1 MKIDITVFVKQ
12 VVDPDAPISS
22 FHIDPTSKQLS
33 IKPDTPFIINGFD
46 ETAVEAAL
54 RLKDSVGANITVV
67 SLGYNFVMD
76 VIKKPL
82 SMGADNLILLQD
94 AAFQNLDSF
103 TTAKILSKA
112 VSTIGNTD
120 LFICGR
126 QASDWDNAQVPLV
139 LSELLGL
146 PCLTIAKN
154 IRIDNNTVEIEKVL
168 PEGHE
173 VIQAKLPAIVTVS
186 NELGEPRYA
195 TLRGIM
201 SAGRKTPSIYTAKDL
216 NIDTADLSPKLII
229 EEISV
234 PDSDKKC
241 EMISGDNNIEIGRK
255 LALKLRESR
264 IF

>member
-1 MKIDITVFVKQ
+1 M
-12 VVDPDAPISS
+12 
-22 FHIDPTSKQLS
+22 
-33 IKPDTPFIINGFD
+33 
-46 ETAVEAAL
+46 
-54 RLKDSVGANITVV
+54 
-67 SLGYNFVMD
+67 
-76 VIKKPL
+76 
-82 SMGADNLILLQD
+82 
-94 AAFQNLDSF
+94 
-103 TTAKILSKA
+103 
-112 VSTIGNTD
+112 
-120 LFICGR
+120 
-126 QASDWDNAQVPLV
+126 
-139 LSELLGL
+139 
-146 PCLTIAKN
+146 
-154 IRIDNNTVEIEKVL
+154 

-201 SAGRKTPSIYTAKDL
+201 SAGRKTPSIYTAEDL